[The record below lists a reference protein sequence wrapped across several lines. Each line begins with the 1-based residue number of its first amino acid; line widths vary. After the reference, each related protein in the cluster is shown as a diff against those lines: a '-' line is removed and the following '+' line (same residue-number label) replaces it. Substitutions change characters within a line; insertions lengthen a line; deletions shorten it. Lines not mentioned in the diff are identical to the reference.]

1 MCGVRVCTAVCACV
15 HACVCMHLFL
25 CVCVCTCVHIRNKRG
40 LRMMFLLFFIDPA
53 NATCFGNII
62 GQLLV
67 RYIWGYNT
75 LIYSSLKEVMQE
87 ESG

>member
-1 MCGVRVCTAVCACV
+1 
-15 HACVCMHLFL
+15 
-25 CVCVCTCVHIRNKRG
+25 
-40 LRMMFLLFFIDPA
+40 MMFLLFFIDPA

-62 GQLLV
+62 GQFLV